1 MLGSERKYIDSL
13 EIEDIPWDRM
23 ATAYGTAKKYPQY
36 LAVLD
41 KMQDIRK
48 MKKAFDKI
56 SDFEHQSTMFP
67 PAPFAIV
74 FLMRILEKAKQTDTP
89 EAEWIIEKFGEDFD
103 YYLEICADADSTE
116 HAEQLPNFS
125 DMLNEKYLL
134 PKNATEDDLEEFFEN
149 PDSMPD
155 DYFYSLYYYS
165 EKVISGKLK

>member
-1 MLGSERKYIDSL
+1 MIKEYIDSL
-13 EIEDIPWDRM
+13 KISDIPWDRM
-23 ATAYGTAKKYPQY
+23 VTAYGTAEKFPEYF
-36 LAVLD
+36 AVLD
-41 KMQDIRK
+41 KMQDIKK

-67 PAPFAIV
+67 PAPFALV
-74 FLMRILEKAKQTDTP
+74 FLMRILEKAKITDTP
-89 EAEWIIEKFGEDFD
+89 EAEWIIEKFDEDFE
-103 YYLEICADADSTE
+103 YYLEICADADDME

-125 DMLNEKYLL
+125 DMLDEKYLL
-134 PKNATEDDLEEFFEN
+134 PKNATEDDVDDFFEN

>member
-1 MLGSERKYIDSL
+1 MLGSDREYIDSL
-13 EIEDIPWDRM
+13 EIKNIPWDRM

-36 LAVLD
+36 LDVLD

-67 PAPFAIV
+67 PAPFALV
-74 FLMRILEKAKQTDTP
+74 FLKRIYKKAEQTDTP
-89 EAEWIIEKFGEDFD
+89 EAEWIIEKFSEDFN
-103 YYLEICADADSTE
+103 YYLEICADADSME
-116 HAEQLPNFS
+116 HAEQLPNFP

-134 PKNATEDDLEEFFEN
+134 PEKCTEDDLEEFFEN
-149 PDSMPD
+149 PDSMPE

-165 EKVISGKLK
+165 EKIISGK